1 MCVIVD
7 ATLKYRIVGA
17 TVLLALAVIFIPM
30 ILDGSGQETVTKM
43 EMDIPPEP
51 KLVFSHEDAI
61 EDKNPAP
68 EFSNAG
74 QSDSQPVLDIEND
87 VVAEPQLGKDTPE
100 ELQAWVVQ
108 VGAFGEKDKAVAF
121 KDQLVAA
128 NYDALIEVVNSDNK
142 SVYRVKVGPMLTEE
156 EAVKVKDRLA
166 NEMKLDAAFVTRY
179 PTPAE

>member
-1 MCVIVD
+1 MD

-51 KLVFSHEDAI
+51 KLIFSQEDAI

-74 QSDSQPVLDIEND
+74 RTDREPVLDIEKD
-87 VVAEPQLGKDTPE
+87 VVSEPELDKDTPE
-100 ELQAWVVQ
+100 ELRAWVVQ
-108 VGAFGEKDKAVAF
+108 VGAFGEKEKAVAF

-128 NYDALIEVVNSDNK
+128 NYDAMVEAAKTDNK

-156 EAVKVKDRLA
+156 EAVKVKARLA
-166 NEMKLDAAFVTRY
+166 EEMQLDAAFVTRY
-179 PTPAE
+179 PTVSN